1 MIHIKTLIKY
11 SLFCVLIAISL
22 NFECNCIVGDDT
34 TSILVYNRRNSNI
47 LLRYKYSD
55 SGDFNFSEEKLE
67 VKPHDM
73 TAIGGTAKVKPISE
87 YLDYLIIKDKNN
99 NNIMNLSG
107 NTLDSAFKIVEE
119 TEYHITYRLDVN

>member
-1 MIHIKTLIKY
+1 MKK
-11 SLFCVLIAISL
+11 VLL
-22 NFECNCIVGDDT
+22 YQLV
-34 TSILVYNRRNSNI
+34 ILS
-47 LLRYKYSD
+47 
-55 SGDFNFSEEKLE
+55 FNFTCVGEQTTGVDIYNYKSDIINVYYKKSDYDELGIPEKTININ
-67 VKPHDM
+67 PNSM
-73 TAIGGTAKVKPISE
+73 SSIGGTAKVKPISE